1 MVQNQ
6 LITLRFSSLAH
17 DLFTNGHISILDGCG
32 IRVASEETRHLFSTI
47 MTLFPGGGRGAWI
60 GFVSA
65 DPWLA
70 GGIWAT
76 MTAFSVSLIIHH
88 VQAHKGDAKDGVQSR
103 LSWEVPD
110 WCASRPPQDMARS
123 AQWHTSPDR
132 HVNRISC
139 MQLGYAAALPTEAPV
154 FGYQFTTRP
163 LETWPSTRADSGTDR
178 VSNSLGI
185 GHCRRWARFSV
196 LPVSHRVPGTCRL
209 PSILLVTLH
218 LMLAALHRRH

>member
-1 MVQNQ
+1 
-6 LITLRFSSLAH
+6 
-17 DLFTNGHISILDGCG
+17 
-32 IRVASEETRHLFSTI
+32 

-139 MQLGYAAALPTEAPV
+139 MQLG
-154 FGYQFTTRP
+154 P

-185 GHCRRWARFSV
+185 GHCRRWARFSE

-209 PSILLVTLH
+209 PSILLTF
-218 LMLAALHRRH
+218 ASAPG